1 MQAFTRHPIRAA
13 LHAKHRLVRE
23 QVSSWIAINFTASL
37 LSATKQTL
45 ADRRLANAF
54 CPDGTDAIA
63 GNALVLARAVAC
75 ASVSV

>member
-13 LHAKHRLVRE
+13 LHAQHRLVRE

-54 CPDGTDAIA
+54 CPDGTDATA
-63 GNALVLARAVAC
+63 GKAHVLARAVAC